1 MKFDGISGRIF
12 WTFVTAWML
21 GGALSAQGAYRLS
34 EFVSEEEFK
43 HEVDLSAGP
52 AIPSGN
58 MRTSLPAGS
67 GFGENVPQGA
77 NFGGGAKVAY
87 RFYPLRQLYLGVT
100 LYGQWYGYEYKY
112 FDLSSAD
119 RVEHSG
125 WDAYG
130 GTLEIGTRLPTGVY
144 GLYFTARIQ
153 AGYALLCSPRVS
165 AIYSTPAAG
174 DIERPILVRSY
185 RHGLYLGGGVGV
197 QYRFRRHW
205 ICHLGLDYAYMPT
218 GKFGADAPSRGLVST
233 DDLSFKLSA
242 FVVCAGVSYAF

>member
-1 MKFDGISGRIF
+1 
-12 WTFVTAWML
+12 ML

-165 AIYSTPAAG
+165 AIYSTPTAG

-185 RHGLYLGGGVGV
+185 KHGLYLGGGVGV
-197 QYRFRRHW
+197 QYRFPQALDLPPR
-205 ICHLGLDYAYMPT
+205 IGLRLYAY
-218 GKFGADAPSRGLVST
+218 GQVRGGRAFPRSCLHRRFELQVVGVRGMRR
-233 DDLSFKLSA
+233 SFIRILRKTL
-242 FVVCAGVSYAF
+242 